1 MAPLLSGRTWIPFLA
16 LERVCTIGTMGSTD
30 GTVVKGC
37 SSSCF
42 VSVTAKNEKALLLM
56 FQGVLGV
63 VGEGDC
69 TSELV
74 TFMVLVL
81 SMGSTIQCQ
90 SSRQQFGIEFKI
102 IWMIKSIILQF
113 RTTEFQ
119 ASTVLNLWQFRF
131 IGNSLTPSM
140 PYRVQ
145 AQATKNL
152 NKITLRLY
160 AVKFFAV
167 LLRNEKS
174 LR

>member
-30 GTVVKGC
+30 GTVVEGC

-42 VSVTAKNEKALLLM
+42 VSVTAKNKKASLLM

-74 TFMVLVL
+74 TF
-81 SMGSTIQCQ
+81 I
-90 SSRQQFGIEFKI
+90 QQFGIEFKI

-167 LLRNEKS
+167 L
-174 LR
+174 